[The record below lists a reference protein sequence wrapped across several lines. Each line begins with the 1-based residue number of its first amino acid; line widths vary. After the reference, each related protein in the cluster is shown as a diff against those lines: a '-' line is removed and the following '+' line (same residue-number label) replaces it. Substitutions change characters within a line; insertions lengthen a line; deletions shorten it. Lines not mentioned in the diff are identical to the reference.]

1 MSGVESSEMR
11 EVLPANVAVMSRQR
25 RRQGRE
31 CVWVE
36 PLEALKGLEGVSEA
50 DVVVLNG
57 RCAATMAMDVRG
69 KVKEGGL
76 LIVRGARLGEETER
90 TYEVVGEWGKEDSMR
105 SRMSPL
111 EMLGK
116 EFNGIVVYRKVHSET

>member
-1 MSGVESSEMR
+1 MESSEMR
-11 EVLPANVAVMSRQR
+11 EVLPANVVVVSRQR

-36 PLEALKGLEGVSEA
+36 PLEALKGLEGVSAA

-90 TYEVVGEWGKEDSMR
+90 IYEVVGEWGKEDSMR

-116 EFNGIVVYRKVHSET
+116 EFKGIVVYRKVHSET

>member
-1 MSGVESSEMR
+1 MVSGVESSEMR
-11 EVLPANVAVMSRQR
+11 EVLPANVAVVSWQR

-36 PLEALKGLEGVSEA
+36 PLEGLEGVSEA

-57 RCAATMAMDVRG
+57 RCAATMATDVRG

-116 EFNGIVVYRKVHSET
+116 EFKGIVVYRKVHSET

>member
-11 EVLPANVAVMSRQR
+11 EVLPANVAVVSRQR

-36 PLEALKGLEGVSEA
+36 PLEALEGVSEA

-90 TYEVVGEWGKEDSMR
+90 TYEVVGGWGKEDSMR

-116 EFNGIVVYRKVHSET
+116 EFKGIVVYRKVHSET

>member
-1 MSGVESSEMR
+1 MESSEMR
-11 EVLPANVAVMSRQR
+11 EVLPANVAVVSRQR

-36 PLEALKGLEGVSEA
+36 PLEALEGVSEA

-90 TYEVVGEWGKEDSMR
+90 TYEVVGGWGKEDSMR

-116 EFNGIVVYRKVHSET
+116 EFKGIVVYRKVHSET